1 MRTALSLGANNWN
14 GGELYGP
21 PDANS
26 LQLLNEYFTKYPE
39 DAEKVVLS
47 IKGGLLPGQM
57 TPDGSEKNVKRSIDE
72 CLKWLDGK
80 KSLDLFECMSMR
92 LLVSVVADESRC
104 TSRSQ
109 HAH

>member
-26 LQLLNEYFTKYPE
+26 LQLLSAYFAQYPE

-47 IKGGLLPGQM
+47 IKGGLVPGELR
-57 TPDGSEKNVKRSIDE
+57 PDGSRENVRRSVEE
-72 CLKWLDGK
+72 CLKWLGGRK
-80 KSLDLFECMSMR
+80 ELDLFECECCVRGVFCVR
-92 LLVSVVADESRC
+92 LG
-104 TSRSQ
+104 
-109 HAH
+109 